1 VLVVSGP
8 DPALH
13 ARVRALLDAGARV
26 VVLDVQAITEPC
38 PRTVDALL
46 RLALTARRG
55 GGRVRLVNVP
65 LRLAD
70 LLACSGLADVL
81 GVE

>member
-1 VLVVSGP
+1 MVTGP
-8 DPALH
+8 DPTLP
-13 ARVRALLDAGARV
+13 ARVRALLDAGAIV

-55 GGRVRLVNVP
+55 GGRVRLANAP
-65 LRLAD
+65 LRLRD
-70 LLACSGLADVL
+70 LLVCSGLAETL